1 MVRLHYHRIPNIQSL
16 PKFQIFVR
24 GCSHIT
30 SAKIRG
36 FWTPPLSV
44 MVSIWPIPPRQQWSA
59 FGLPPLPPPA
69 ADVIC
74 EWPLMPYSLMT
85 SCSWEISSNLRYGLS
100 SDTRVPTLGLISGP
114 VKEVRFF
121 DFRFLVGEDGLGLVR
136 FPNPHYVVVGKS
148 D

>member
-1 MVRLHYHRIPNIQSL
+1 MALLIMNGKILINCPLYPHFCAHKIHL
-16 PKFQIFVR
+16 LKFFQT
-24 GCSHIT
+24 H
-30 SAKIRG
+30 
-36 FWTPPLSV
+36 TPPC
-44 MVSIWPIPPRQQWSA
+44 QQWSA

-121 DFRFLVGEDGLGLVR
+121 DFRFLVGEDGLGLVK
-136 FPNPHYVVVGKS
+136 FPNPHYVVIGES